1 MTETAI
7 EFSMERGQLVGALKA
22 VMPSASADLTRP
34 HLAGVLLETLPD
46 QSLARFVTTDGHRL
60 TRLDVALHPE
70 FEAPKAAT
78 KVLLPH
84 DSVKGLI
91 ATLKS
96 TARDAAHPINISI
109 AGNGSVKFD
118 DPCNSS
124 SSSVQGADENFPPY
138 DKVIPDY
145 ENKGGRGGALADV
158 KGRLRTHDP
167 VDDAER
173 KRLANRL
180 DDVTQSIGWNP
191 AYMADVAKVAKFAAS
206 SASGGVKAS
215 FGGDRDPIRIDME
228 NGNASAI
235 VVIMPMRV

>member
-96 TARDAAHPINISI
+96 TARDAKHPINISI

-118 DPCNSS
+118 DPCNCS

-138 DKVIPDY
+138 DKVIP
-145 ENKGGRGGALADV
+145 K
-158 KGRLRTHDP
+158 
-167 VDDAER
+167 ER
-173 KRLANRL
+173 KAGDNGTAL
-180 DDVTQSIGWNP
+180 IGWNP
-191 AYMADVAKVAKFAAS
+191 RYMADVAKVAAFAGN

-215 FGGDRDPIRIDME
+215 FGGDRDPIRIDMC